1 MHFYLQNNT
10 FNGAIW
16 IKTSREQ
23 NVLANQRQREQETFT
38 NKNMF
43 GIVHGF
49 IFLQN
54 LSLISFP
61 FYK

>member
-23 NVLANQRQREQETFT
+23 NVLANQRNATRARNFHLQEYILNSSWFYIFT
-38 NKNMF
+38 EF
-43 GIVHGF
+43 VID
-49 IFLQN
+49 FLSI
-54 LSLISFP
+54 L
-61 FYK
+61 